1 MSSADVLVF
10 DMANAPTQS
19 TNVFVKKDYF
29 SVQDDQGSAGYSGN
43 QSVLQLSSLA
53 NSNRYMDFKNS
64 YITMPLLITLTA
76 DGVGT
81 AFRPDLENNNFAVGL
96 KNWFGHVIHSVQV
109 DYNNSTAQQLTSFQ
123 SLLNCFKLHTTLSW
137 DDVATIG
144 SSIGYWPDTAQSWGY
159 TAGSVAGIGLENN
172 RNLITASTADGN
184 RLCNGNK
191 GLYKRQSA
199 IAYDPTALTAIDGG
213 NGAAFSTLC
222 SATNATNLYRSYVY
236 NKVDGTGA
244 IAGTLQIA
252 ITAKIMAKHI
262 SDFFAK
268 MPLVRGAFI
277 KLTMNLNQPVVDFTV
292 ASGVVSAQSV
302 NSPLGGVCPLQIAS
316 ITSGIGGLADD
327 GYKLSLGVGRVP
339 PSWAQH
345 SSAAQLQAAP
355 LATNVEFH
363 TPAVVFSPVF
373 ESAFLSTSVKRF
385 EYEDFYNY
393 NVVGRVGGSRI
404 TELLTNGVKNQTRL
418 VVMPFLTAAS
428 NGGVAPI
435 QSALTTDGATC
446 SPVALNDF
454 NILLSGASLLQSNYR
469 YSYEIFMEQ
478 LRSAGAINGGMT
490 DGFTSGIIDQ
500 TAFEN
505 NYGYM
510 VVDTARMLDIEREVP
525 KSVQLLTQIQ
535 APSGVSVDLYTFI
548 CYKNDFA
555 IDAMTGSRV

>member
-1 MSSADVLVF
+1 MSAADVLVF
-10 DMANAPTQS
+10 DMANSPTQA

-29 SVQDDQGSAGYSGN
+29 SVQDDQGSAGYAGN
-43 QSVLQLSSLA
+43 QSVIQLSSLA
-53 NSNRYMDFKNS
+53 NSNRYMDYKNA
-64 YITMPLLITLTA
+64 YITMPLVLTLTA
-76 DGVGT
+76 DGVGAT
-81 AFRPDLENNNFAVGL
+81 FLPSTNNNNFAVGL
-96 KNWFGHVIHSVQV
+96 KSWFGHVIHSVQI

-123 SLLNCFKLHTTLSW
+123 SILNCFKLHTTLSW

-144 SSIGYWPDTAQSWGY
+144 SSIGYYPDSAQSWGY
-159 TAGSVAGIGLENN
+159 KSSTRGLENN
-172 RNLITASTADGN
+172 RNLLSATQADGN
-184 RLCNGNK
+184 RLCNGNV

-199 IAYDPTALTAIDGG
+199 IAYDPSVATAVDGG
-213 NGAAFSTLC
+213 AGDAFSALC

-236 NKVDGTGA
+236 NKIDGTAGLV
-244 IAGTLQIA
+244 GTLQIA

-268 MPLVRGAFI
+268 MPLVKGAFV

-292 ASGVVSAQSV
+292 AGGIVSAQSV
-302 NSPLGGVCPLQIAS
+302 NSPLGGVNPLMVAA
-316 ITSGIGGLADD
+316 ITDGIGALPND
-327 GYKLSLGVGRVP
+327 GYKLSLGVGRTP

-345 SSAAQLQAAP
+345 AGASTVASP

-363 TPAVVFSPVF
+363 CPAVVFAPIF
-373 ESAFLSTSVKRF
+373 ETAYLSTSVKRF

-418 VVMPFLTAAS
+418 VVCPFLTASS

-469 YSYEIFMEQ
+469 YSYEMFMEQ
-478 LRSAGAINGGMT
+478 LRSTGAINGGMT

-500 TAFEN
+500 VAFEN

-535 APSGVSVDLYTFI
+535 APSGVSIDLFTFI

-555 IDAMTGSRV
+555 IDVLTGSRV

>member
-53 NSNRYMDFKNS
+53 NSNRYMDFKNA
-64 YITMPLLITLTA
+64 YLTMPLIITLTA

-81 AFRPDLENNNFAVGL
+81 AFTPATTNNNFAVGL

-137 DDVATIG
+137 DDVCSIG
-144 SSIGYWPDTAQSWGY
+144 SSIGYHPDSAQSWGY
-159 TAGSVAGIGLENN
+159 KSSTRGLENN
-172 RNLITASTADGN
+172 RNLISATQTDGN

-199 IAYDPTALTAIDGG
+199 IAYDPSVATAIDGG
-213 NGAAFSTLC
+213 AGDAFSTLC

-268 MPLVRGAFI
+268 MPLVKGAFI

-292 ASGVVSAQSV
+292 AGGVVSAQSV
-302 NSPLGGVCPLQIAS
+302 NSPLGGVNPLMIAA
-316 ITSGIGGLADD
+316 ITDGIGGLAAD
-327 GYKLSLGVGRVP
+327 GYKLSLGVGRTP

-373 ESAFLSTSVKRF
+373 ESAYLSTSVKRF

-469 YSYEIFMEQ
+469 YSYEMFMEQ

-500 TAFEN
+500 VAFEN

-535 APSGVSVDLYTFI
+535 APSGVSVDLYTYI

-555 IDAMTGSRV
+555 IDALTGSRV